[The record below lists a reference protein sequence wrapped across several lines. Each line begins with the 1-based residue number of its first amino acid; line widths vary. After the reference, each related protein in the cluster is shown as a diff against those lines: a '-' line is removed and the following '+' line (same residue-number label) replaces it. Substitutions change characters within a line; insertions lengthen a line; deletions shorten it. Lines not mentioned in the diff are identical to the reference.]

1 VLFARPSIDV
11 LFESVADSYGPAAVA
26 IMLTGSNEDGA
37 AGSRALKAA
46 GGWVIVQDPATARA
60 PAAPRAAMALTPV
73 DWVLPL
79 NEIAGRLMI
88 LCEARQALA

>member
-1 VLFARPSIDV
+1 
-11 LFESVADSYGPAAVA
+11 
-26 IMLTGSNEDGA
+26 
-37 AGSRALKAA
+37 
-46 GGWVIVQDPATARA
+46 
-60 PAAPRAAMALTPV
+60 MASTQL